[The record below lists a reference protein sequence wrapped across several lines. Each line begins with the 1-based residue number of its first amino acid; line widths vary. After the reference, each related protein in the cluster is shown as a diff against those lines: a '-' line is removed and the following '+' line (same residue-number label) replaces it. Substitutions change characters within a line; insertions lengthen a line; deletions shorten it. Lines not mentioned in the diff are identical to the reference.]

1 MNKLSIAQLE
11 TARKN
16 PKEFAAN
23 LNNAKTT
30 SAFGGQPK
38 SMRWLSAVCEFH
50 NNNINSAA
58 TALEKSFSNR
68 RDTLKNRNEVSD
80 LVDALSNY
88 SSEYTGRKF
97 TFIESRKKIDSEIN
111 SKLKLSGIIPLIL
124 MKPLKGFSAY
134 FILNSPSPSWKD
146 ELKFPIVQNYV
157 GSKLFA
163 CEISDVDVGVID
175 YQTGEFLEISYSKSE
190 IEEAESELQK
200 IGKTISQILK

>member
-11 TARKN
+11 SARKN

-23 LNNAKTT
+23 LNSAKAAST
-30 SAFGGQPK
+30 FGGPPK
-38 SMRWLSAVCEFH
+38 SMRWLSALCVFH
-50 NNNINSAA
+50 DNSLSSAA

-68 RDTLKNRNEVSD
+68 KDTPKNRNEVSD
-80 LVDALSNY
+80 LVDALSTYAKEY
-88 SSEYTGRKF
+88 SGRKF

-134 FILNSPSPSWKD
+134 FILTSPSSSWKD
-146 ELKFPIVQNYV
+146 ELRFPIVQNYV
-157 GSKLFA
+157 GSKLFS
-163 CEISDVDVGVID
+163 CEVSDVDVGIID
-175 YQTGEFLEISYSKSE
+175 YQTGEFLETSYSESE
-190 IEEAESELQK
+190 IEDAEAELQK